1 MENRTVALTA
11 YILRWPELY
20 FPCHAF
26 VWSGK

>member
-1 MENRTVALTA
+1 MIHNVVALTA

-26 VWSGK
+26 VLSGK